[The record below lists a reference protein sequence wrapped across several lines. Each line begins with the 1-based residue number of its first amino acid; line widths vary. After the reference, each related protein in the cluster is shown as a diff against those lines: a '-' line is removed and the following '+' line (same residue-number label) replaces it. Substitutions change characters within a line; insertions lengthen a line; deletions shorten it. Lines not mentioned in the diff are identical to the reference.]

1 MLSYA
6 LAASS
11 KINLTSG
18 GDPSKDKKNYTSGLF
33 DYLNDKKIQITRE
46 FQKYGDYNPDLVE
59 VFKEILENND
69 FNVTM
74 FVAAYKWYI
83 GNGSPKVFTSDMFT
97 SSNKSFSYISSVGFE
112 GKKTWNQ
119 DSYKTLIIYGNFIR
133 NNNIQVKKEDYK
145 ITVDDE
151 NPDDDN
157 DSESDDDN
165 GYDDYDDNDD

>member
-18 GDPSKDKKNYTSGLF
+18 GDPSRDKKNYTSSGLF
-33 DYLNDKKIQITRE
+33 DYLNDKRVQITRE

-69 FNVTM
+69 FNVAM

-97 SSNKSFSYISSVGFE
+97 SANKSFLYISTVGYE

-133 NNNIQVKKEDYK
+133 NYNIQIKKEDYK
-145 ITVDDE
+145 IPVDDE
-151 NPDDDN
+151 NPDDGN
-157 DSESDDDN
+157 DSDDDN
-165 GYDDYDDNDD
+165 DYEDYDDNDD